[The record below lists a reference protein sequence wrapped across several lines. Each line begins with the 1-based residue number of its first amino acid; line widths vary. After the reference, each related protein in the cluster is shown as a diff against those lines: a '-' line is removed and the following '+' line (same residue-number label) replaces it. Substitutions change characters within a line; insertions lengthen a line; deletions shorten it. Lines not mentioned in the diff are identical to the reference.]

1 MKKGEENF
9 SIVLSGV
16 LALGIFFLL
25 FVRLRIHLFL
35 SIFLGAGTY
44 VAFILLLKPQK
55 RIGKMDL
62 SSVGNGELL
71 GAKFGEAQKD
81 FARLKRAVMEIKEE
95 ELKMQCTQLLETA
108 ESILK
113 YLADHPEKIMAARRY
128 IDYYQET
135 AANILENYLEL
146 QKTKLATKE
155 TEEIMKKTREGVLIL
170 KEAFGLQLQKLME
183 NELMDMEADLNL
195 LKQTLSSEGYTDL
208 IKK

>member
-9 SIVLSGV
+9 SIVLSGA
-16 LALGIFFLL
+16 LALVMFFFL
-25 FVRLRIHLFL
+25 FVRLRFHLFL
-35 SIFLGAGTY
+35 SILLAAGTY
-44 VAFILLLKPQK
+44 VALTLLLKPQK

-62 SSVGNGELL
+62 SSIGNGELL
-71 GAKFGEAQKD
+71 GEKFGEAQKD
-81 FARLKRAVMEIKEE
+81 FARLKKAVMEIKEE

-155 TEEIMKKTREGVLIL
+155 AEEIMKKTREGVLIL